1 MASILNVDQINNAAG
16 TSAITIDSSGN
27 TLMPGHV
34 VQVLQTNYTGTTS
47 ISGTTFQEI
56 TDLAITITPKFAN
69 SKILWSCSI
78 AQGES
83 SDCFPAYKLLRDS
96 TALNVAASIG
106 PGQAATFAGTRTQA
120 STRDQYL
127 LSQLSYQYLDSP
139 ATTSAITYK
148 VQARPMGATSGR
160 TIYINRSQTI
170 SDPNQYTAT
179 STVTV
184 MEIAQ

>member
-1 MASILNVDQINNAAG
+1 MALSKIDTAG
-16 TSAITIDSSGN
+16 LVANLGI
-27 TLMPGHV
+27 PGHV
-34 VQVLQTNYTGTTS
+34 VQVLQTNATGTSSFTGTS
-47 ISGTTFQEI
+47 FSEI
-56 TDLAITITPKFAN
+56 TDLAITITPKFAS

-83 SDCFPAYKLLRDS
+83 SDTFAAYKLLRDS
-96 TALNVAASIG
+96 TALNVPASIS
-106 PGQAATFAGTRTQA
+106 PGQAATFGGTRTQA

-148 VQARPMGATSGR
+148 VQVRPMGATSGR
-160 TIYINRSQTI
+160 TVYINRSEAM